1 MSVLNKMREAM
12 SQKFL
17 AALKE
22 NKIPWEKKWVSMGR
36 PVNPVSNT
44 TYRGVNCLWLWAVAE
59 EKGYDDPRFM
69 TFKQA
74 SEKGWS
80 VRKGEKGSK
89 IEFWSMYDTLT
100 KKTLSGAEFY
110 RLSKQLEEKGEDW
123 SGRIKPVSSVYTVFN
138 AKQIDGI
145 PGLKTD
151 RFLPDKNLLSK
162 RDRLIKEMGVSF
174 SEGHEG
180 ASYIPKLDEI
190 KMPSPGRFENEY
202 AYMSTFLHEAGHA
215 TGAEHRMNR
224 KIENA
229 FGSKD
234 YAREELRAEIA
245 SAFTSQAIGLP
256 GDGTFQNHKAYIQDW
271 IEIIED
277 KPSELFAAIRD
288 AEKISDYLIEK
299 GGFEVINNLDEQK
312 EEAAEAGTVH
322 NPENRN
328 TVVIN
333 AFGGAGAGKTTAC
346 LHIVAELKKQGFVAE
361 YVPEYAKELV
371 WDKNFEL
378 LDGSME
384 SQEAI
389 LKEQSHRVE
398 RLIGQVDFVVTD
410 APILLNGIYLK
421 DCPGKE
427 AYCKDLLEKFNS
439 YTNFNLVIQRDA
451 ASYER
456 EGRIQSLEESIVI
469 DNDITAMLKQN
480 NIYFGTYNH
489 SKLDVIVGNAA
500 RTFKRN
506 NTASALSQTEKKQ
519 AKAAASREAAH
530 ELER

>member
-1 MSVLNKMREAM
+1 MSALNKMREEM
-12 SQKFL
+12 SRKFID
-17 AALKE
+17 ALKE
-22 NKIPWEKKWVSMGR
+22 EKIPWEQEWTCAGR

-44 TYRGVNCLWLWAVAE
+44 TYRGVNCLWLWLTMIE
-59 EKGYDDPRFM
+59 RGYDDPRFM

-80 VRKGEKGSK
+80 IKKGEKGSK

-100 KKTLSGAEFY
+100 KKKLSSEEFN
-110 RLSKQLEEKGEDW
+110 RLAKQLEEKGEDW
-123 SGRIKPVSSVYTVFN
+123 SGRIKPVASVYTVFN

-145 PGLKTD
+145 PEFLTD
-151 RFLPDKNLLSK
+151 RLLPDKDLLSK
-162 RDRLIKEMGVSF
+162 RDKLIEEMGVGF

-180 ASYIPKLDEI
+180 ASYNPKLDEI
-190 KMPSPGRFENEY
+190 KMPLPGRFESEY

-215 TGAEHRMNR
+215 TGAEHRLNR
-224 KIENA
+224 SIENT
-229 FGSKD
+229 FGTEE
-234 YAREELRAEIA
+234 YAKEELRAEIA
-245 SAFTSQAIGLP
+245 SAFTARAIGFP
-256 GDGTFQNHKAYIQDW
+256 GDDRLKNHKAYIQGW

-299 GGFEVINNLDEQK
+299 GGFEVINNLEQK
-312 EEAAEAGTVH
+312 EKTAEAGSVR
-322 NPENRN
+322 NSESRN

-371 WDKNFEL
+371 WDKNFAL
-378 LDGSME
+378 LDGSEE
-384 SQEAI
+384 SQRAI

-410 APILLNGIYLK
+410 APILLNGIYLN
-421 DCPGKE
+421 DCPNKE
-427 AYCKDLLEKFNS
+427 NYCKELLEKFNS

-451 ASYER
+451 SRYEN
-456 EGRIQSLEESIVI
+456 EGRLQNLEESLVI
-469 DNDITAMLKQN
+469 DNDITSMLKKN
-480 NIYFGTYNH
+480 NIYFGTYDH

-500 RTFKRN
+500 RTFRKN
-506 NTASALSQTEKKQ
+506 NAASAAPQPEKKNP
-519 AKAAASREAAH
+519 AKAAASRGEAH
-530 ELER
+530 EIER

>member
-1 MSVLNKMREAM
+1 M

-22 NKIPWEKKWVSMGR
+22 DKIPWKQEWVSMGR

-44 TYRGVNCLWLWAVAE
+44 TYRGVNCLWLWVVAE

-74 SEKGWS
+74 SERGWS
-80 VRKGEKGSK
+80 VKKGEKGSK

-100 KKTLSGAEFY
+100 KKTLSGAEFH
-110 RLSKQLEEKGEDW
+110 RLAKQLEEKGEDW
-123 SGRIKPVSSVYTVFN
+123 SERIKPVASVYTVFN
-138 AKQIDGI
+138 AKQIEGI
-145 PGLKTD
+145 PELKTD
-151 RFLPDKNLLSK
+151 RFLPDKDLISK
-162 RDRLIKEMGVSF
+162 RDKLIDEIGVGF

-180 ASYIPKLDEI
+180 ASYNPELDEI
-190 KMPSPGRFENEY
+190 KMPSLGRFESEY

-224 KIENA
+224 KIENT
-229 FGSKD
+229 FGTED

-256 GDGTFQNHKAYIQDW
+256 GDDTFRNHKAYIQSW
-271 IEIIED
+271 IEIIEN

-312 EEAAEAGTVH
+312 EEAAETKTSH
-322 NPENRN
+322 NPESRN
-328 TVVIN
+328 TIVIN

-371 WDKNFEL
+371 WDKNFGL

-384 SQEAI
+384 NQRVI

-410 APILLNGIYLK
+410 SPILLNGIYLK
-421 DCPGKE
+421 DCPNKE
-427 AYCKDLLEKFNS
+427 AYCKELLEKFNS

-451 ASYER
+451 SRYEN
-456 EGRIQSLEESIVI
+456 EGRIHSLEESLVI
-469 DNDITAMLKQN
+469 DNDITAMLKKN
-480 NIYFGTYNH
+480 NIYFGTYDH

-500 RTFKRN
+500 RTFKKN
-506 NTASALSQTEKKQ
+506 NAVSASLQTEKKNP
-519 AKAAASREAAH
+519 AKPTASRGAAH
-530 ELER
+530 EMER